1 MYVPL
6 LLQAMKFRMSSD
18 GILQMALEYPIW

>member
-6 LLQAMKFRMSSD
+6 LLQAMKYRISSG
-18 GILQMALEYPIW
+18 GILQMALEHSTW